1 MWKLIKGMI
10 FKNPKTTASGL
21 PAAIVAI
28 LKVFGVNVPEEVV
41 IGAITLSTFLIGLFS
56 KDAPSDKPS
65 EPKVN

>member
-10 FKNPKTTASGL
+10 FKNPKTTVSGL